1 MAALP
6 LPAPT
11 PDIAPAP
18 GLSNLRGELGAV
30 LSAIDTQFDA
40 ASSALAR
47 SVDAIGAIVGALGEA
62 AGVFEGGVGAS
73 AVDDLTRAATALLA
87 VRDHV
92 DQRTT
97 EISTIERATKVL
109 REAAWNVM
117 RCIQVLDVY
126 GMNVKI
132 TAAGLPHFMDFA
144 DGMRA
149 KLHEGD
155 DQVRGLDAKLALL
168 DAGLRQMRESDQ
180 LLLDECRK
188 VLPQVPHMLVQEAE
202 ALRAHHAG
210 LARLA
215 QSVSALAQ
223 SIQTELFAAIAAI
236 QVGDRVR
243 QRLEHVAAGLILAE
257 GLGSSAAPV
266 HALLAGLADEAGR
279 EYARDLDALILALAR
294 LQDNAEQLV
303 GLRTRG
309 EAGKAGGSDGGQAF
323 LSRLESGAAEAHGMI
338 AQLDRTDREGLAT
351 LDLILRTVDEV
362 SAQAEAITDLRLDVQ
377 HMAINIGLSCR
388 TAERVGRP
396 VMVIANEIRT
406 HSNKLDGVIEAIL
419 GAKQGLVDPS
429 LRMKAQSTAAQSASG
444 SQLGHFIDLIR
455 ECGNRTDAAM
465 ETVDTR
471 AGEMHHSLSTASIAL
486 DEASGQGPQVM
497 SIAAGLA
504 QAAGTGGQ
512 IDQATLQSVFDQI
525 ARSYTMAEERELHNR
540 LLPPGLSGIATASPV
555 AVVTDD
561 DDDEDDGLF

>member
-6 LPAPT
+6 LPAP
-11 PDIAPAP
+11 PGGLGPAS
-18 GLSNLRGELGAV
+18 GLSDLRGELGAV
-30 LSAIDTQFDA
+30 LSSIDTQFDK
-40 ASSALAR
+40 ASTALAS
-47 SVDAIGAIVGALGEA
+47 SVDAIGGIVAALGEA

-73 AVDDLTRAATALLA
+73 AVSDLTRAATALLA

-92 DQRTT
+92 DQRSA
-97 EISTIERATKVL
+97 EIATIEQATKAL
-109 REAAWNVM
+109 REAASNVM

-155 DQVRGLDAKLALL
+155 DQVRGLDAKLAML

-180 LLLDECRK
+180 LLLNECRK
-188 VLPQVPHMLVQEAE
+188 VLPQVPHMLVEEAE

-215 QSVSALAQ
+215 KSVSTLAQ
-223 SIQTELFAAIAAI
+223 SIQTELFAAIGAI

-243 QRLEHVAAGLILAE
+243 QRLEHVAAGLVLAE
-257 GLGSSAAPV
+257 GLGASAAPV

-279 EYARDLDALILALAR
+279 EYARDLDAVIIALAR

-303 GLRTRG
+303 GLRTRN
-309 EAGKAGGSDGGQAF
+309 EGSNDEGQAF

-338 AQLDRTDREGLAT
+338 AQLDRTDSEGLAT

-465 ETVDTR
+465 ETVNTR
-471 AGEMHHSLSTASIAL
+471 AGEMHHTLSTASIAL
-486 DEASGQGPQVM
+486 DEASGQGPQIM
-497 SIAAGLA
+497 TLATGLA
-504 QAAGTGGQ
+504 QAAASGSP
-512 IDQATLQSVFDQI
+512 AEPSALQPVFDQI

-540 LLPPGLSGIATASPV
+540 LLPAGISGIATASPV
-555 AVVTDD
+555 AVATD